1 MGDVKT
7 NKKTIQN
14 KLGWK
19 DTECQRACAGFL
31 ALTAV
36 GCLLMGWK
44 DGLMVL
50 QWQLYFLMLGL
61 LSLPLWI
68 QIFGARPNLLPFA
81 SMLGL
86 LIPGFCQ
93 WAISAVTGWEFTAV
107 HCYIVLLWYGI
118 GNLVL
123 YMRNPKKHDIQ
134 QMVPQLLKQELLFY
148 AMFLFWA
155 YLIGFQASAYGTEKF
170 MDYAFLQKMLTSTN
184 LPPEDM
190 WYAGKSIN
198 YYYGGQYF
206 AAFIAKSMLFGKTK
220 AQYAYNLMRAVIPA
234 FVFAETFGLTKQMLN
249 GKYKNPGKRE
259 TLFAALSA
267 AAVTFGGNFHYVIYG
282 ILKPFF
288 AVSGEQTYWFPD
300 STRYIGYNP
309 VVEND
314 QTIHEFPCYS
324 FILGDLH
331 AHMINLVFVLV
342 LLAVLY
348 TWMTEAKQK
357 DLTVRSFQ
365 FSQVYLIGLLLG
377 VFHWTN
383 YWDYIIYAVVILCV
397 VLLANLAWRKN
408 WKTAMSRAM
417 VQLAIIGIISVFVSV
432 PFTDYFE
439 SVFQGVG
446 IAQHHSK
453 LYQLFVL
460 WGLALSVCIL
470 FFVVWIRSFWK
481 KHLGETIQYIRA
493 RVTPEE
499 LFIIILACCAIGLVL
514 IPELVYVKDI
524 YEATHARAN
533 TMFKLTYQ
541 TFLMFGV
548 CSGYMLYD
556 LTKTGKGP
564 ARVVSYGLIAL
575 EVLSL
580 GYFFNASD
588 AWFGNWMMPENRQ
601 GLNALCYLDGDE
613 FQSEKNALL
622 WLKEK
627 AESGEITGVMA
638 EAPGSSY
645 TACERVSTITGL
657 STPAGWLVHE
667 WLWRD
672 SYDGIKTRSDDI
684 NRLYTEGDAEVLEQY
699 NIKYIFFGARE
710 TEAYGEEAK
719 ENIKKLGTVVYEDKG
734 AVIVKVGEMSG
745 I

>member
-1 MGDVKT
+1 MGGIQTKT
-7 NKKTIQN
+7 NKKTIRKIKWQN
-14 KLGWK
+14 
-19 DTECQRACAGFL
+19 TECQQACAGFL
-31 ALTAV
+31 ALTAAS
-36 GCLLMGWK
+36 CLLMGWK

-61 LSLPLWI
+61 LSLPLWM
-68 QIFGARPNLLPFA
+68 QIFGKRNYLLPFA

-86 LIPGFCQ
+86 LLPGFCQ
-93 WAISAVTGWEFTAV
+93 WAISAVTGWEFTAA
-107 HCYIVLLWYGI
+107 HCYIVLLGYGI
-118 GNLVL
+118 GNLIC
-123 YMRNPKKHDIQ
+123 YMRNPKKQDIQ
-134 QMVPQLLKQELLFY
+134 QMAPQLLKQELLFY
-148 AMFLFWA
+148 ALFLFWA

-170 MDYAFLQKMLTSTN
+170 MDYAFLQKMLTSTK

-220 AQYAYNLMRAVIPA
+220 AQYAYNLMRAIIPA
-234 FVFAETFGLTKQMLN
+234 FVFVETFGLGRQILN
-249 GKYKNPGKRE
+249 GKYKKNGKKE
-259 TLFAALSA
+259 ALFAALSA

-331 AHMINLVFVLV
+331 AHMINLMFVLL

-348 TWMTEAKQK
+348 AWMTEAKQK
-357 DLTVRSFQ
+357 NLTVRSFR
-365 FSQVYLIGLLLG
+365 FPQVYLLGLLLG

-397 VLLANLAWRKN
+397 VLFTNLAWRKS
-408 WKTAMSRAM
+408 WKTAMGRTM
-417 VQLAIIGIISVFVSV
+417 VQLVMIGIISVFVSI

-446 IAQHHSK
+446 IAQHHSR

-460 WGLALSVCIL
+460 WGLALSICIL
-470 FFVVWIRSFWK
+470 FFVVWIRSSWK

-493 RVTPEE
+493 RITPEE

-541 TFLMFGV
+541 AFLLFGV

-556 LTKTGKGP
+556 LTKTGKGSVK
-564 ARVVSYGLIAL
+564 AVSYVLIAL
-575 EVLSL
+575 EALSL

-588 AWFGNWMMPENRQ
+588 AWFGNWMLPGNRQ
-601 GLNALCYLDGDE
+601 GLDALCYLDGDE

-627 AESGEITGVMA
+627 VESGDITGVIA

-672 SYDGIKTRSDDI
+672 SYDGIKDRSDDV
-684 NRLYTEGDAEVLEQY
+684 NRLYTEGDTEVLERY
-699 NIKYIFFGARE
+699 NIQYIFFGARE

-719 ENIKKLGTVVYEDKG
+719 ENIKKLGTVVYEDEG
-734 AVIVKVGEMSG
+734 AVIVRVGK
-745 I
+745 

>member
-7 NKKTIQN
+7 NKKTMQ
-14 KLGWK
+14 KMGWQR
-19 DTECQRACAGFL
+19 TEYQRVCIGFL
-31 ALTAV
+31 ALTAA

-44 DGLMVL
+44 DGLLVL
-50 QWQLYFLMLGL
+50 RWQLYFLMLGL
-61 LSLPLWI
+61 FSLPLWMR
-68 QIFGARPNLLPFA
+68 IFGKRDHLLPFA
-81 SMLGL
+81 GMLGL
-86 LIPGFCQ
+86 LMPGFCQ
-93 WAISAVTGWEFTAV
+93 WAVSAVTGWEFTAA
-107 HCYIVLLWYGI
+107 HCYLALFAYGFW
-118 GNLVL
+118 NLVL
-123 YMRNPKKHDIQ
+123 YARSTEKEVIQELMPKLFRK
-134 QMVPQLLKQELLFY
+134 ELLFY
-148 AMFLFWA
+148 AVFLFWA
-155 YLIGFQASAYGTEKF
+155 YLVGFQASAYGTEKF
-170 MDYAFLQKMLTSTN
+170 MDYAFLQKMLTTTK

-234 FVFAETFGLTKQMLN
+234 FVFVETFGLVKQMLD
-249 GKYKNPGKRE
+249 GKYKKTGKKE
-259 TLFAALSA
+259 SLFAALSA
-267 AAVTFGGNFHYVIYG
+267 VVVTFGGNFHYVIYG

-288 AVSGEQTYWFPD
+288 AVSGEQAYWFPD

-314 QTIHEFPCYS
+314 RTIHEFPCYS
-324 FILGDLH
+324 FVLGDLH
-331 AHMINLVFVLV
+331 AHMINLIFVLL

-348 TWMTEAKQK
+348 VWMTEAKQK
-357 DLTVRSFQ
+357 NLTVRSFK
-365 FSQVYLIGLLLG
+365 FPQVYLIGLLLG

-383 YWDYIIYAVVILCV
+383 YWDYIIYATVILCV
-397 VLLANLAWRKN
+397 VLLTNLAWRKS
-408 WKTAMSRAM
+408 WKAAMGRSM
-417 VQLAIIGIISVFVSV
+417 VQLVMVGVISVFASV

-446 IAQHHSK
+446 ITQHHSR

-470 FFVVWIRSFWK
+470 FFVVWIRPFWK

-493 RVTPEE
+493 RITPEE

-541 TFLMFGV
+541 AFLLFGV
-548 CSGYMLYD
+548 CSGYMLCC
-556 LTKTGKGP
+556 LTTEAKG
-564 ARVVSYGLIAL
+564 AAKILSWILVML
-575 EVLSL
+575 ELLTL

-588 AWFGNWMMPENRQ
+588 AWFGNWMSPSHRQ

-613 FQSEKNALL
+613 FQSEKDALL

-627 AESGEITGVMA
+627 SEAGDITGVIA

-645 TACERVSTITGL
+645 TTCERVSTITGL

-672 SYDGIKTRSDDI
+672 SYDGIKTRSDDV
-684 NRLYTEGDAEVLEQY
+684 NRLYTEGDTEVLERY
-699 NIKYIFFGARE
+699 NIQYIFFGARE
-710 TEAYGEEAK
+710 AEAYGEEAK
-719 ENIKKLGTVVYEDKG
+719 ENIKKLGTVVYEDDG
-734 AVIVKVGEMSG
+734 AVVVRVGE
-745 I
+745 